1 MAFGTSSRTARSKIE
16 YWSGSAWVALESTAG
31 TSRLLNMTIED
42 DINTARMASFTL
54 FNPRQSSSNIFETGD
69 LDTVLK
75 NKMKIRITDQT
86 TFTILFLGQV
96 EK

>member
-69 LDTVLK
+69 LDLSL
-75 NKMKIRITDQT
+75 IHI
-86 TFTILFLGQV
+86 
-96 EK
+96 